1 MLDLRRIRDD
11 ADGTK
16 RALAKRG
23 AELPSIV
30 DELLGLDVERRR
42 GLTEVN
48 ELKARRN
55 EASKAIGELKRRGE
69 YAEESIQ
76 AMRTLGD
83 RISEIDA
90 TVARIDERLAAT
102 LLQTPNTPLP
112 EVPGGGEE
120 ANKVVKAWGAPREF
134 PFEPLPHWELGE
146 RLRILDLKAGSRV
159 SGSGFPVLRGAGA
172 RLQRVLIDLFV
183 EAHTGRNGYE
193 ELRVP
198 YLVTTETM
206 TGTGQL
212 PKFTDESYRVERDDL
227 WLIPTAEVPVTNLHR
242 DELLNAE
249 ALPLRYVAYSPCF
262 RREAGAAG
270 KDTRGLLRVHQFDKV
285 ELVRYE
291 RPEKSRAA
299 LEELTSEA
307 EALLEL
313 LEIPYRRV
321 VLAAQDLGFSAA
333 MTYDLEIWAPGV
345 AKWLEVSSCSTF
357 TDYQA
362 RRAGLRFRRSPREK
376 PEFVHTLNGSGLA
389 LPRLVAAMLE
399 TYQEED
405 GSVRVPEALRPRMGT
420 DVLRTP

>member
-159 SGSGFPVLRGAGA
+159 SGSGFPVLRGRPA
-172 RLQRVLIDLFV
+172 RD
-183 EAHTGRNGYE
+183 
-193 ELRVP
+193 
-198 YLVTTETM
+198 
-206 TGTGQL
+206 
-212 PKFTDESYRVERDDL
+212 S
-227 WLIPTAEVPVTNLHR
+227 
-242 DELLNAE
+242 
-249 ALPLRYVAYSPCF
+249 S
-262 RREAGAAG
+262 
-270 KDTRGLLRVHQFDKV
+270 
-285 ELVRYE
+285 
-291 RPEKSRAA
+291 
-299 LEELTSEA
+299 
-307 EALLEL
+307 
-313 LEIPYRRV
+313 
-321 VLAAQDLGFSAA
+321 
-333 MTYDLEIWAPGV
+333 
-345 AKWLEVSSCSTF
+345 VS
-357 TDYQA
+357 
-362 RRAGLRFRRSPREK
+362 
-376 PEFVHTLNGSGLA
+376 
-389 LPRLVAAMLE
+389 
-399 TYQEED
+399 
-405 GSVRVPEALRPRMGT
+405 
-420 DVLRTP
+420 